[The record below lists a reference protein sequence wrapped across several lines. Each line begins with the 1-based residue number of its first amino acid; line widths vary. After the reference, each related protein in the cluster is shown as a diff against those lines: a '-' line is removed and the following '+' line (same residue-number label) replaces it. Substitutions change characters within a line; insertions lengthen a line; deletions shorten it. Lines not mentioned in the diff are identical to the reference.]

1 MGNTQ
6 SLPIDS
12 YLDRHRCS
20 GRNITWQ
27 YIHNNGSLP
36 APYSQCP
43 YTYEILSSHCCADG
57 ACTPSWFDREY
68 GRYPY
73 ANWDGLG
80 DPYNDITS
88 TTIGDWHNDTSNST
102 ATSGNSRN
110 ERPARGGMCLGMDP
124 SLRFAGNHWP
134 PLGLDGRPVENF
146 RQIKW
151 GDSSN
156 RDEKQQQAMGSNAS
170 ARSGR
175 FEHRVI
181 TSGAAQMKT
190 ITISKL
196 ATYILADL
204 KAALW
209 GIGTPMNT
217 LGFFMGILV
226 GYLVSVIAYHRLYM
240 CSFGGPGPA
249 VIKEQQTGYFPAQC
263 FHKSME
269 CLLTLDRYV

>member
-1 MGNTQ
+1 MGNIQ

-12 YLDRHRCS
+12 YLDRHPCS
-20 GRNITWQ
+20 GRNITWH

-36 APYSQCP
+36 APYSHCP
-43 YTYEILSSHCCADG
+43 YASKIVSSHCCANG

-80 DPYNDITS
+80 DPYNDITN
-88 TTIGDWHNDTSNST
+88 TIIGEWHNDTSNSI
-102 ATSGNSRN
+102 AASGNNRFK
-110 ERPARGGMCLGMDP
+110 RPARAGMCLGMEP
-124 SLRFAGNHWP
+124 SLWFAGNHWP
-134 PLGLDGRPVENF
+134 PLGVDGRPVEHF
-146 RQIKW
+146 RKMEW
-151 GDSSN
+151 GNSSVG
-156 RDEKQQQAMGSNAS
+156 DERAQKQVTRSNAS

-175 FEHRVI
+175 LEHQVV

-209 GIGTPMNT
+209 KMGTPMNT
-217 LGFFMGILV
+217 VGFFMGILL
-226 GYLVSVIAYHRLYM
+226 GYLVSVIFYHRLYM
-240 CSFGGPGPA
+240 CSLVGPGPA
-249 VIKEQQTGYFPAQC
+249 VKI
-263 FHKSME
+263 
-269 CLLTLDRYV
+269 